1 MDYVYMVL
9 FILALVLALVGL
21 NKFDARTKMRYK
33 KEAYKLLEDSAP
45 DGKKVKDTIKGLRMY
60 SGKWRKDKE
69 SVMLVEKLQAKL

>member
-1 MDYVYMVL
+1 MVL

-21 NKFDARTKMRYK
+21 NKLDARTKMKYK

-45 DGKKVKDTIKGLRMY
+45 DAKKVKDTIKGLRMY

-69 SVMLVEKLQAKL
+69 SVILVEKLQARL